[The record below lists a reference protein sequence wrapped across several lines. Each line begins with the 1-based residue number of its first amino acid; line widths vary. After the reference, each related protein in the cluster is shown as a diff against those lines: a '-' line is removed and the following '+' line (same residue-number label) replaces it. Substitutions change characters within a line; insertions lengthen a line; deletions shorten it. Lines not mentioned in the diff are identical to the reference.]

1 MKPQVALA
9 FLVFLSLVILSG
21 VHAETT
27 YLDSGQCRNFTYQ
40 ESSVNGSGDTIL
52 VNKTDT
58 FCAKDINIT
67 ANISN
72 LLSENLTLYD
82 YEVPIFI
89 EGDGDFIKVT
99 VGTNT
104 QSFPRNLGYFNY
116 DAKQIFSC
124 PAINKTIE
132 GDPESLRACL
142 GILKDTKDLTV
153 DERADYKKCQTER
166 DDFKVEWEKRGM
178 EIEVKDTQINDCGG
192 NLKLCEDKK
201 QGSGISNV
209 MLIIIVIILLVIV
222 AVFIILRIRE
232 RSNSVGDLA

>member
-9 FLVFLSLVILSG
+9 FLIFVCLASLSLVN
-21 VHAETT
+21 AEKT
-27 YLDSGQCRNFTYQ
+27 YLDFGQCKEISYQ
-40 ESSVNGSGDTIL
+40 ISSINETTNETIL
-52 VNKTDT
+52 TDVT
-58 FCAKDINIT
+58 ETYCARANNQT
-67 ANISN
+67 NISN
-72 LLSENLTLYD
+72 ENISLYD

-166 DDFKVEWEKRGM
+166 DDFKVEWEKRGT
-178 EIEVKDTQINDCGG
+178 EIEVKDTQINDCGT

-222 AVFIILRIRE
+222 AVFVILRIRE

>member
-9 FLVFLSLVILSG
+9 FLIFLSLVILSG
-21 VHAETT
+21 VRAETT

-40 ESSVNGSGDTIL
+40 ESSVNGDGENIL

-72 LLSENLTLYD
+72 LSNENLTLYD

-124 PAINKTIE
+124 PAINKSIE

-166 DDFKVEWEKRGM
+166 DDFKVEWEKRGT
-178 EIEVKDTQINDCGG
+178 EIETKETQINDCGT

-222 AVFIILRIRE
+222 AVFVILRIRE
-232 RSNSVGDLA
+232 RSNSVGDLT

>member
-178 EIEVKDTQINDCGG
+178 EIEVKDTQINDCGT

-222 AVFIILRIRE
+222 AVFVILRIRE

>member
-9 FLVFLSLVILSG
+9 FLILFSLVTLSG
-21 VHAETT
+21 VHAEKN
-27 YLDSGQCRNFTYQ
+27 YLDSGQCKDITYQ
-40 ESSVNGSGDTIL
+40 VSSINETTNETIL
-52 VNKTDT
+52 TDVT
-58 FCAKDINIT
+58 ETYCARTNNQT
-67 ANISN
+67 NISN
-72 LLSENLTLYD
+72 ENISLYD

-153 DERADYKKCQTER
+153 DEKADYKKCQTER

-178 EIEVKDTQINDCGG
+178 EIDTKDTQLNDCAS
-192 NLKLCEDKK
+192 NLKISDDKK
-201 QGSGISNV
+201 QGSGLSNV

-222 AVFIILRIRE
+222 AVFVILRIRE

>member
-9 FLVFLSLVILSG
+9 FLIFLSIITLAVVS
-21 VHAETT
+21 AETI
-27 YLDSGQCRNFTYQ
+27 YLEAGQCQNVTSS
-40 ESSVNGSGDTIL
+40 ESNQ
-52 VNKTDT
+52 TDT
-58 FCAKDINIT
+58 FCAKDINIS
-67 ANISN
+67 ANIANLSN
-72 LLSENLTLYD
+72 ENLTLYD

-124 PAINKTIE
+124 PAINKSIE
-132 GDPESLRACL
+132 GDPESLKACL

-166 DDFKVEWEKRGM
+166 DDFKVEWEKRGT
-178 EIEVKDTQINDCGG
+178 EIEVKDTQVNDCGT

-209 MLIIIVIILLVIV
+209 MLIIIVIIILIVV
-222 AVFIILRIRE
+222 AVFVIIRIRE

>member
-9 FLVFLSLVILSG
+9 FLILFSLVSLSG
-21 VHAETT
+21 VYAETT
-27 YLDSGQCRNFTYQ
+27 YLEAGQCKNMSYQ
-40 ESSVNGSGDTIL
+40 ESSVDSGGNSIIL
-52 VNKTDT
+52 NKTDI
-58 FCAKDINIT
+58 FCARDINIT

-72 LLSENLTLYD
+72 LSNENLTLYD

-89 EGDGDFIKVT
+89 EGDGEFIKVT
-99 VGTNT
+99 IGTNT

-132 GDPESLRACL
+132 GDPESLKTCL

-153 DERADYKKCQTER
+153 DEKADYKKCQTER

-178 EIEVKDTQINDCGG
+178 EIDTKDTQLNDCAS
-192 NLKLCEDKK
+192 NLKISDDKK
-201 QGSGISNV
+201 QGSGLSNV

-222 AVFIILRIRE
+222 AVFVILRIRE

>member
-9 FLVFLSLVILSG
+9 FLMFLSIFVLTL

-27 YLDSGQCRNFTYQ
+27 YLEAGQCKNITYQ
-40 ESSVNGSGDTIL
+40 ESSVIEEGQTIL
-52 VNKTDT
+52 VNKTEI
-58 FCAKDINIT
+58 FCARDINIT

-72 LLSENLTLYD
+72 LTDTNISLYD

-124 PAINKTIE
+124 PAINKSIE
-132 GDPESLRACL
+132 GDPESLKTCL
-142 GILKDTKDLTV
+142 RILKDTKDLTV
-153 DERADYKKCQTER
+153 DEKADYKKCQTER
-166 DDFKVEWEKRGM
+166 DDFKVEWEKRGT
-178 EIEVKDTQINDCGG
+178 EIDTINTQMNDCGS

-209 MLIIIVIILLVIV
+209 MLIIIVIILLFVV
-222 AVFIILRIRE
+222 AVFVIIRIRE
-232 RSNSVGDLA
+232 RSNSVGDMT

>member
-1 MKPQVALA
+1 MKPQVALT
-9 FLVFLSLVILSG
+9 FLMFLGIFALTL

-27 YLDSGQCRNFTYQ
+27 YLEAGQCKNVTF
-40 ESSVNGSGDTIL
+40 SDTNETEII
-52 VNKTDT
+52 
-58 FCAKDINIT
+58 CAKDINIT

-72 LLSENLTLYD
+72 FTNENISLYD

-132 GDPESLRACL
+132 GDPESLKTCL

-153 DERADYKKCQTER
+153 DEKADYKKCQIER
-166 DDFKVEWEKRGM
+166 DDFKVEWEKRGT
-178 EIEVKDTQINDCGG
+178 EIETKDTQINDCGT

-209 MLIIIVIILLVIV
+209 MLIIIVIILLIVV
-222 AVFIILRIRE
+222 AVFVIIRIRE
-232 RSNSVGDLA
+232 RSNSVGDMT

>member
-9 FLVFLSLVILSG
+9 FLIFLSMMTL

-27 YLDSGQCRNFTYQ
+27 YLDVGQCRNFSYQ
-40 ESSVNGSGDTIL
+40 EVSVNGENQTIYT
-52 VNKTDT
+52 NKTET

-72 LLSENLTLYD
+72 FTNENLTLYD

-132 GDPESLRACL
+132 GDPASLKTCL
-142 GILKDTKDLTV
+142 DILKDTKDLTV
-153 DERADYKKCQTER
+153 DEKADYKKCQTER
-166 DDFKVEWEKRGM
+166 DDFKVEWEKRGT
-178 EIEVKDTQINDCGG
+178 EIEVKDTQINEFSAD
-192 NLKLCEDKK
+192 LKICEDKK

-222 AVFIILRIRE
+222 AVFVILRIRE
-232 RSNSVGDLA
+232 RSNSVGDLT

>member
-9 FLVFLSLVILSG
+9 FLIFLSIITLTIVS
-21 VHAETT
+21 AETT
-27 YLDSGQCRNFTYQ
+27 YLEAGECKNMSYQ
-40 ESSVNGSGDTIL
+40 ESSVDSGGNSIL
-52 VNKTDT
+52 LNKTDI

-72 LLSENLTLYD
+72 LSNENLTLYD

-89 EGDGDFIKVT
+89 EGDGEFIKVT
-99 VGTNT
+99 IGTNT

-132 GDPESLRACL
+132 GDPESLKACL

-153 DERADYKKCQTER
+153 DEKADYKKCQTER

-178 EIEVKDTQINDCGG
+178 EIDTKDTQLNECAS
-192 NLKLCEDKK
+192 NLKISDDKK
-201 QGSGISNV
+201 QGSGLSNV

-222 AVFIILRIRE
+222 AVFLILRIRE

>member
-1 MKPQVALA
+1 MKPRIALA
-9 FLVFLSLVILSG
+9 FLLVLSIMTL
-21 VHAETT
+21 VHAETN
-27 YLDSGQCRNFTYQ
+27 YLDAGQCRNFSYQ
-40 ESSVNGSGDTIL
+40 EVSVDGENQTFYI
-52 VNKTDT
+52 NKTEV
-58 FCAKDINIT
+58 FCANEINIT
-67 ANISN
+67 ANLSNISN
-72 LLSENLTLYD
+72 ENLTLYD

-124 PAINKTIE
+124 PAINKSIE
-132 GDPESLRACL
+132 GDPESLKACL

-166 DDFKVEWEKRGM
+166 DDFKVEWEKRGT
-178 EIEVKDTQINDCGG
+178 EIEIKDMQINEYDAD
-192 NLKLCEDKK
+192 LKICEDKK

-209 MLIIIVIILLVIV
+209 MLIIIVIILLMIV
-222 AVFIILRIRE
+222 AVFVILRVRE

>member
-9 FLVFLSLVILSG
+9 FLMFLSIISLTL
-21 VHAETT
+21 VHAETI
-27 YLDSGQCRNFTYQ
+27 YLDAGQCKNITYQ
-40 ESSVNGSGDTIL
+40 ESVNDDNDQTIII
-52 VNKTDT
+52 NKTDT
-58 FCAKDINIT
+58 LCAKDINIT
-67 ANISN
+67 ANLSN
-72 LLSENLTLYD
+72 LTNENISLYD

-132 GDPESLRACL
+132 GDPESLRTCL

-153 DERADYKKCQTER
+153 DEMADYKKCQTER
-166 DDFKVEWEKRGM
+166 DDFKVEWEKRGT
-178 EIEVKDTQINDCGG
+178 EIEVKDTQINNFGT
-192 NLKLCEDKK
+192 NLKICEDKK

-209 MLIIIVIILLVIV
+209 MLIIIVIILLIVV
-222 AVFIILRIRE
+222 AVFVIIRIRE